1 MSTTHTTLV
10 AALAFAIAGALSACA
25 HSDSGAATANTTA
38 STTASASKESRTVE
52 AVRKRAAFDL
62 GCDAEKIQISEM
74 EKESFMRPATFGATC
89 GDKRAAY
96 LARMGTI
103 IKQ

>member
-1 MSTTHTTLV
+1 MSTTRM
-10 AALAFAIAGALSACA
+10 AMAFVIAGALSACA
-25 HSDSGAATANTTA
+25 HSDKGSTSANATA
-38 STTASASKESRTVE
+38 STAKESRTVE

-62 GCDAEKIQISEM
+62 GCAPEQIQISEM
-74 EKESFMRPATFGATC
+74 EKESFMRPATFGASC
-89 GDKRAAY
+89 GEKRVAY